1 MLNNLPAMWE
11 MQVRSL
17 SGEILWRKKW
27 QLTPVL
33 LPGNSHGQRSP
44 RGLHSWCRKELD
56 MTE

>member
-1 MLNNLPAMWE
+1 MLKNLPAMWE

-17 SGEILWRKKW
+17 GGEIPWRKKW
-27 QLTPVL
+27 QLTLVF

-44 RGLHSWCRKELD
+44 GGLHSWGCKELD